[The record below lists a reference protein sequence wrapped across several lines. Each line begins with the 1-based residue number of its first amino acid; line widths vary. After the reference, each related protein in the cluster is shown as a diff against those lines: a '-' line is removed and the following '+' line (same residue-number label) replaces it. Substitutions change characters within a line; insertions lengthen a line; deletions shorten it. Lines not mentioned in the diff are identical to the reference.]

1 MYNYIL
7 EENNEN
13 SENNV
18 KDVNKI
24 TVAFPL
30 FGEPSSFINKQGE
43 KDGLLWKMW
52 TIVWD
57 NMKKEKS
64 KYSNVTPIIKVIQNP
79 DIDTLIQGIYNKE
92 YDIVIGDFSANPER
106 LKYTNFSSS
115 FMSVKDVGV
124 YLADYSNES
133 LEYALFRKIINI
145 LYYPLLVLIIL
156 SILFT
161 LYANFAS
168 VTSKTTFMGGYL
180 QMINAILG
188 DKGGLVDGP
197 SYRIDGSRS
206 MFIFIFGLVVVIGSF
221 LFLFYIQSV
230 SISKSLDLISKN
242 KDPFAFPQGKKVL
255 IMKNSNA
262 MNTLKE
268 CCDMKPIESNT
279 NAINIDDLSKEFLKR
294 YKKEK
299 LIGFYGSGND
309 INKWI
314 KNHPEFIMSPSK
326 FSSPTPVS
334 ILVSKYRPELLYDI
348 NKSIHDKR
356 WDGSLNEQC
365 QYYIN
370 RLCYQSNF

>member
-1 MYNYIL
+1 MYNGIL
-7 EENNEN
+7 EENDENKVNE
-13 SENNV
+13 
-18 KDVNKI
+18 VNKLTI
-24 TVAFPL
+24 AFPL

-52 TIVWD
+52 DIVW
-57 NMKKEKS
+57 NRMKKEKS
-64 KYSNVTPIIKVIQNP
+64 KYSGITPIIKVIKNP
-79 DIDTLIQGIYNKE
+79 DIDNLIQGVHNKE
-92 YDIVIGDFSANPER
+92 YDIVIGDFATNPER
-106 LKYTNFSSS
+106 LKYSNFTSS

-124 YLADYSNES
+124 YKSDYSNES
-133 LEYALFRKIINI
+133 IEYALLRKIVNI
-145 LYYPLLVLIIL
+145 LYYPLIVLIVI
-156 SILFT
+156 SVLFT
-161 LYANFAS
+161 IYANFAS
-168 VTSKTTFMGGYL
+168 VTNKTTFMGSYL
-180 QMINAILG
+180 QMLNAILG

-197 SYRIDGSRS
+197 SYKIDGSRS
-206 MFIFIFGLVVVIGSF
+206 LFIFIFGLVVVFGSF
-221 LFLFYIQSV
+221 LFLFYIQSI

-262 MNTLKE
+262 MNTLKD
-268 CCDMKPIESNT
+268 CCDIKPIESNSNAT
-279 NAINIDDLSKEFLKR
+279 NINDLSKEFLKR

-309 INKWI
+309 VNKWI

-334 ILVSKYRPELLYDI
+334 MMVSKHKPELLYDI
-348 NKSIHDKR
+348 NSSIHDTR
-356 WDGSLNEQC
+356 HDGSLNEIC

>member
-79 DIDTLIQGIYNKE
+79 DIDTLIKGVHNKE

-133 LEYALFRKIINI
+133 LEYAIFRKIMNI
-145 LYYPLLVLIIL
+145 LYYPLLVLIMDANSSFCVL
-156 SILFT
+156 AKLNPSIIRSLIRR
-161 LYANFAS
+161 L
-168 VTSKTTFMGGYL
+168 
-180 QMINAILG
+180 
-188 DKGGLVDGP
+188 
-197 SYRIDGSRS
+197 S
-206 MFIFIFGLVVVIGSF
+206 MFLV
-221 LFLFYIQSV
+221 
-230 SISKSLDLISKN
+230 
-242 KDPFAFPQGKKVL
+242 
-255 IMKNSNA
+255 
-262 MNTLKE
+262 
-268 CCDMKPIESNT
+268 
-279 NAINIDDLSKEFLKR
+279 
-294 YKKEK
+294 
-299 LIGFYGSGND
+299 
-309 INKWI
+309 
-314 KNHPEFIMSPSK
+314 
-326 FSSPTPVS
+326 
-334 ILVSKYRPELLYDI
+334 
-348 NKSIHDKR
+348 
-356 WDGSLNEQC
+356 
-365 QYYIN
+365 
-370 RLCYQSNF
+370 